1 MFIDRI
7 NDRLKAKNM
16 KGADLCRKLG
26 IPTSNYTQWKEYI
39 PRGSLLKKIADELD
53 TSVDWLLERETVHE
67 PAEQKLLNDYR
78 MSDAHGKAAISS
90 IADIEARRCRAVAS
104 VSITN
109 DGDLKSF

>member
-1 MFIDRI
+1 MT
-7 NDRLKAKNM
+7 
-16 KGADLCRKLG
+16 GADLCRKLE

-53 TSVDWLLERETVHE
+53 TSVDWLLERDMAPE

-78 MSDAHGKAAISS
+78 IADAHGKAAIIS

-104 VSITN
+104 VSSTD
-109 DGDLKSF
+109 DGELKPFA